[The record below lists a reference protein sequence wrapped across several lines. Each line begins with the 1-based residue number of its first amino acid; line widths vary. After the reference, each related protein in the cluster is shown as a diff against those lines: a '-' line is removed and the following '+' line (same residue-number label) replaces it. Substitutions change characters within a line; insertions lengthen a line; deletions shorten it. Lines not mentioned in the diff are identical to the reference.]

1 MQLDCLLAW
10 RKGSRISGRTA
21 RLRNS
26 SPSVWTWG
34 KHVNLPLL
42 MHRSDKYWIYS
53 FTGLS
58 TFFWNCSILAYMP
71 RISNLKGASV
81 SDNRQQNANTFLVK
95 LIISNFFYL
104 YCMIVL
110 LRFVLIRRILD
121 NNNISG
127 LLNGTFR
134 GLDHLNK
141 L

>member
-1 MQLDCLLAW
+1 
-10 RKGSRISGRTA
+10 
-21 RLRNS
+21 
-26 SPSVWTWG
+26 
-34 KHVNLPLL
+34 
-42 MHRSDKYWIYS
+42 
-53 FTGLS
+53 
-58 TFFWNCSILAYMP
+58 MP